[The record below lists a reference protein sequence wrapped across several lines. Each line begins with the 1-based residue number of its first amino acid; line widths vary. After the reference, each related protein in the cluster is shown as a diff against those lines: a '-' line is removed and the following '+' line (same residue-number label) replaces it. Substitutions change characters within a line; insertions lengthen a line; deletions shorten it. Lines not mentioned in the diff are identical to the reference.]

1 MTHRY
6 RWEIDGLRAIAVG
19 FIILYNAQITI
30 LGHQPFKGGFIGID
44 IFFVISGYL
53 ITSIILKELVTTGS
67 FSFRR
72 FYEQRIRR
80 IFPALLL
87 VMIVSFPFAWMYLMT
102 NNFISYAN
110 SIITSLSF
118 SSNFFYH
125 YSANIFGQVGAL
137 HKPFLHTWSLS
148 VLGQYYILFP
158 IIFIATFRYLRKYII
173 HILILGFIISLG
185 IAELG
190 SRNDPSATFFFIHT
204 RIWEFMAGSILAH
217 FEIEKSSKNRLKDNN
232 NFLSFFGLLLIFLS
246 FFIFYYFDN
255 LNHPSFVTLIPV
267 IGVCLV
273 IHYSTK
279 DTIVKKI
286 LSIKILN
293 IAGLV
298 SYSLYLWHYPLFAF
312 VRTSGVVTGDIT
324 RKILL
329 MVVLVLLSVLS
340 YYFVEKKFRN
350 KNLNFKKV
358 LIVLSSVGLIVLITN
373 FLIIFNKGYPDRFT
387 NLKDINENYVADNF
401 HLSKLRIPEESTQKK
416 EFDRNKMKIL
426 IIGDSHGEDLH
437 NAFFLNKEKF
447 NKYDF
452 AYLPFADT
460 RNSNEENEKRKKNNI
475 FLQSDVL
482 VFSFRWNENKIDIIS
497 KYIEKIENKKIVIIS
512 STNEY
517 KVHSTA
523 YTLLDKKVLF
533 EKEKFD
539 YYGLKR
545 LYFQNRLLHS
555 NSAINKKLK
564 NFSKSNKF
572 LFLNREDFMCDV
584 VDQECE
590 YVDKSGNKIFFD
602 YAHYTRQGAKYFGE
616 KIHKINWFKLD

>member
-6 RWEIDGLRAIAVG
+6 RWEIDGLRAIAIS
-19 FIILYNAQITI
+19 FIILYNAKITI

-67 FSFRR
+67 FSFKH

-87 VMIVSFPFAWMYLMT
+87 VMLVSFPFAWMYLMT

-125 YSANIFGQVGAL
+125 YSANTFGQVGAL

-158 IIFIATFRYLRKYII
+158 IILITTFRYLRKYII
-173 HILILGFIISLG
+173 HILILGFIVSLG

-204 RIWEFMAGSILAH
+204 RIWELMAGSILAY

-232 NFLSFFGLLLIFLS
+232 NFLSFLGLLLIFLS

-312 VRTSGVVTGDIT
+312 IRTSGIVTGNIT
-324 RKILL
+324 KKILL

-358 LIVLSSVGLIVLITN
+358 LMVLSSVGLIVLITN

-387 NLKDINENYVADNF
+387 NLKNINENYVADNF

-416 EFDRNKMKIL
+416 EFDRNKKKVL

-447 NKYDF
+447 DKYDF
-452 AYLPFADT
+452 AYLPFTDT
-460 RNSNEENEKRKKNNI
+460 RNANEENEKRKKTNI

-482 VFSFRWNENKIDIIS
+482 VFSFRWNENKINIIS
-497 KYIEKIENKKIVIIS
+497 EYIEKIENKKIVIVS

-539 YYGLKR
+539 YYGLKK
-545 LYFQNRLLHS
+545 LYFENRLLHS

-584 VDQECE
+584 VDKECE
-590 YVDKSGNKIFFD
+590 YLDKSGNKIFFD

>member
-6 RWEIDGLRAIAVG
+6 RWEIDGLRAIAIG
-19 FIILYNAQITI
+19 FIILYNAKITI

-67 FSFRR
+67 FSFKH

-87 VMIVSFPFAWMYLMT
+87 VMLVSFPFAWMYLMT

-125 YSANIFGQVGAL
+125 YSANTFGQVGAL

-158 IIFIATFRYLRKYII
+158 IILITTFRYLRKYII
-173 HILILGFIISLG
+173 HILILGFIVSLG

-204 RIWEFMAGSILAH
+204 RIWELMAGSILAY

-232 NFLSFFGLLLIFLS
+232 NFLSFLGLLLIFLS

-312 VRTSGVVTGDIT
+312 IRTSGIVTGNIT
-324 RKILL
+324 KKILL

-358 LIVLSSVGLIVLITN
+358 LMVLSSVGLIVLITN

-387 NLKDINENYVADNF
+387 NLKNINENYVADNF

-416 EFDRNKMKIL
+416 EFDRNKMKVL

-447 NKYDF
+447 DKYDF
-452 AYLPFADT
+452 AYLPFSDT
-460 RNSNEENEKRKKNNI
+460 RNANEENEKRKKTNI

-497 KYIEKIENKKIVIIS
+497 EYIEKIENKKIVIIS

-539 YYGLKR
+539 YYGLKK
-545 LYFQNRLLHS
+545 LYFENRLLHS

-572 LFLNREDFMCDV
+572 LFLNREDFMCDI
-584 VDQECE
+584 VDKECE

>member
-158 IIFIATFRYLRKYII
+158 IILIATFRYLRKYII

-401 HLSKLRIPEESTQKK
+401 HLSKLRIPEESKQKK

>member
-6 RWEIDGLRAIAVG
+6 RWEIDGLRAIAIG
-19 FIILYNAQITI
+19 FIILYNAKITI

-67 FSFRR
+67 FSFKH

-87 VMIVSFPFAWMYLMT
+87 VMLVSFPFAWMYLMT

-125 YSANIFGQVGAL
+125 YSANTFGQVGAL

-158 IIFIATFRYLRKYII
+158 IILITTFRYLRKYII
-173 HILILGFIISLG
+173 HILILGFIVSLG

-204 RIWEFMAGSILAH
+204 RIWELMAGSILAY

-232 NFLSFFGLLLIFLS
+232 NFLSFLGLLLIFLS

-312 VRTSGVVTGDIT
+312 IRTSGIVTGNIT
-324 RKILL
+324 KKILL

-358 LIVLSSVGLIVLITN
+358 LMVLSSVGLIVLITN

-387 NLKDINENYVADNF
+387 NLKNINENYVADNF

-416 EFDRNKMKIL
+416 EFDRNKMKVL

-452 AYLPFADT
+452 AYLPFTDT
-460 RNSNEENEKRKKNNI
+460 RNSNEENEKRKKTNI

-482 VFSFRWNENKIDIIS
+482 VFSFRWNENKINIIS
-497 KYIEKIENKKIVIIS
+497 EYIEKIENKKIVIIS

-545 LYFQNRLLHS
+545 FYFQNRLLHS

-590 YVDKSGNKIFFD
+590 YLDKSGNKIFFD
-602 YAHYTRQGAKYFGE
+602 YAHYTRQGAKYFGG
-616 KIHKINWFKLD
+616 KNS

>member
-6 RWEIDGLRAIAVG
+6 RWEIDGLRAIAIG
-19 FIILYNAQITI
+19 FIILYNAKITI

-67 FSFRR
+67 FSFKH

-87 VMIVSFPFAWMYLMT
+87 VMLVSFPFAWMYLMT

-125 YSANIFGQVGAL
+125 YSANTFGQVGAL

-158 IIFIATFRYLRKYII
+158 IILITTFRYLRKYII
-173 HILILGFIISLG
+173 HILILGFIVSLG

-204 RIWEFMAGSILAH
+204 RIWELMAGSILAY

-232 NFLSFFGLLLIFLS
+232 NFLSFLGLLLIFLS

-312 VRTSGVVTGDIT
+312 IRTSGIVTGNIT
-324 RKILL
+324 KKILL

-350 KNLNFKKV
+350 KNLNFKK
-358 LIVLSSVGLIVLITN
+358 
-373 FLIIFNKGYPDRFT
+373 F
-387 NLKDINENYVADNF
+387 
-401 HLSKLRIPEESTQKK
+401 
-416 EFDRNKMKIL
+416 
-426 IIGDSHGEDLH
+426 
-437 NAFFLNKEKF
+437 
-447 NKYDF
+447 
-452 AYLPFADT
+452 
-460 RNSNEENEKRKKNNI
+460 
-475 FLQSDVL
+475 
-482 VFSFRWNENKIDIIS
+482 
-497 KYIEKIENKKIVIIS
+497 
-512 STNEY
+512 
-517 KVHSTA
+517 
-523 YTLLDKKVLF
+523 
-533 EKEKFD
+533 
-539 YYGLKR
+539 
-545 LYFQNRLLHS
+545 
-555 NSAINKKLK
+555 
-564 NFSKSNKF
+564 
-572 LFLNREDFMCDV
+572 
-584 VDQECE
+584 
-590 YVDKSGNKIFFD
+590 
-602 YAHYTRQGAKYFGE
+602 
-616 KIHKINWFKLD
+616 

>member
-6 RWEIDGLRAIAVG
+6 RWEIDGLRAIAIG
-19 FIILYNAQITI
+19 FIILYNAKITI

-67 FSFRR
+67 FSFKH

-87 VMIVSFPFAWMYLMT
+87 VMLVSFPFAWMYLMT

-125 YSANIFGQVGAL
+125 YSANTFGQVGAL

-158 IIFIATFRYLRKYII
+158 IILITTFRYLRKYII
-173 HILILGFIISLG
+173 HILILGFIVSLG

-204 RIWEFMAGSILAH
+204 RIWELMAGSILAY

-232 NFLSFFGLLLIFLS
+232 NFLSFLGLLLIFLS

-293 IAGLV
+293 IAGLA

-447 NKYDF
+447 DKYDF
-452 AYLPFADT
+452 AYLPFTDT
-460 RNSNEENEKRKKNNI
+460 LNANEENEKRKKTNI

-482 VFSFRWNENKIDIIS
+482 VFSFRWNENKINIIS
-497 KYIEKIENKKIVIIS
+497 EYIEKIENKKIVIVS

-545 LYFQNRLLHS
+545 FYFQNRLLHS

-564 NFSKSNKF
+564 NFSKANKF

>member
-6 RWEIDGLRAIAVG
+6 RWEIDGLRAIAIG
-19 FIILYNAQITI
+19 FIILYNAKITI

-67 FSFRR
+67 FSFKH

-87 VMIVSFPFAWMYLMT
+87 VMLVSFPFAWMYLMT

-125 YSANIFGQVGAL
+125 YSANTFGQVGAL

-158 IIFIATFRYLRKYII
+158 IILITTFRYLRKYII
-173 HILILGFIISLG
+173 HILILGFIVSLG

-204 RIWEFMAGSILAH
+204 RIWELMAGSILAY

-232 NFLSFFGLLLIFLS
+232 NFLSFLGLLLIFLS

-312 VRTSGVVTGDIT
+312 IRTSGIVTGNIT
-324 RKILL
+324 KKILL

-358 LIVLSSVGLIVLITN
+358 LMVLSSVGLIVLITN

-387 NLKDINENYVADNF
+387 NLKNINENYVADNF

-416 EFDRNKMKIL
+416 EFDRNKMKVL

-447 NKYDF
+447 DKYDF
-452 AYLPFADT
+452 AYLPFSDT
-460 RNSNEENEKRKKNNI
+460 RNANEENEKRKKTNI

-497 KYIEKIENKKIVIIS
+497 EYIEKIENKKIVIIS

-539 YYGLKR
+539 YYGLKK
-545 LYFQNRLLHS
+545 LYFENRLLHS

-584 VDQECE
+584 VDKECE
-590 YVDKSGNKIFFD
+590 YVDKSGKKIFFD

>member
-6 RWEIDGLRAIAVG
+6 RREIDGLRAIAVG
-19 FIILYNAQITI
+19 FVILYNAQISI

-67 FSFRR
+67 FSYKH
-72 FYEQRIRR
+72 FYERRIRR

-87 VMIVSFPFAWMYLMT
+87 VILVSFPFAWMYLMT

-125 YSANIFGQVGAL
+125 YSANAFQQVGAL

-158 IIFIATFRYLRKYII
+158 IILITTFRYLRKYII
-173 HILILGFIISLG
+173 YVLILGFIISLG
-185 IAELG
+185 LAEWG
-190 SRNDPSATFFFIHT
+190 SKNDPSVTFFFIHT
-204 RIWEFMAGSILAH
+204 RIWELLAGSILAYL
-217 FEIEKSSKNRLKDNN
+217 EIEKNSKNRFKSNN
-232 NFLSFFGLLLIFLS
+232 NFLSSLGLLLIFLS
-246 FFIFYYFDN
+246 FFIFYYFNN
-255 LNHPSFVTLIPV
+255 LRHPSFVTLIPV

-286 LSIKILN
+286 LSMKILN
-293 IAGLV
+293 VAGLI
-298 SYSLYLWHYPLFAF
+298 SFSLYLWHYPLFAF
-312 VRTSGVVTGDIT
+312 VRTGGVVTGNIT
-324 RKILL
+324 KKILL
-329 MVVLVLLSVLS
+329 VFVLVLLSVLS
-340 YYFVEKKFRN
+340 YYFIEKKFRN
-350 KNLNFKKV
+350 SNLNFKKA
-358 LIVLSSVGLIVLITN
+358 LKILSSVGLVVLITN

-387 NLKDINENYVADNF
+387 NLKNINENYVADNF

-416 EFDRNKMKIL
+416 EFDRNKMKVL

-447 NKYDF
+447 EKYDF
-452 AYLPFADT
+452 AYLPFADS
-460 RNSNEENEKRKKNNI
+460 RNSNKENEERKKTNI

-482 VFSFRWNENKIDIIS
+482 LFSFRWNENKIDIIS
-497 KYIEKIENKKIVIIS
+497 EYIKKIKNKKIVIIS

-517 KVHSTA
+517 RVHSAA

-533 EKEKFD
+533 EKDKFD
-539 YYGLKR
+539 YYGLKKF
-545 LYFQNRLLHS
+545 YFENRLLHS
-555 NSAINKKLK
+555 NSAINSKLK

-584 VDQECE
+584 DGKECE
-590 YVDKSGNKIFFD
+590 YIDKSGNKIFFD

-616 KIHKINWFKLD
+616 KIHNMNWFKLD

>member
-67 FSFRR
+67 FSFKR

-137 HKPFLHTWSLS
+137 HKPFPHTWSLS

-158 IIFIATFRYLRKYII
+158 IILIATFRYLRKYII

-190 SRNDPSATFFFIHT
+190 GRNDPSATFFFIHT

-217 FEIEKSSKNRLKDNN
+217 FEIEKSSKNRLKDNK

-273 IHYSTK
+273 INYSTK